1 MGSSKFHILAPRQL
15 GATRGRLGELVDG
28 LVVLAT
34 RGHRKSVV
42 PGSVL
47 PLKPPAHTCSG
58 IVTWPCSTMD
68 MFCVALSREVLDM

>member
-1 MGSSKFHILAPRQL
+1 
-15 GATRGRLGELVDG
+15 VDG

-47 PLKPPAHTCSG
+47 PLKPPAHICSG
-58 IVTWPCSTMD
+58 IVTWPCSTMA